1 MRAAQ
6 RVWAPLL
13 GLFVAGA
20 ATFALYGFSV
30 DDALISAR
38 YATHIAQGVGHRFNP
53 SGPVTDG
60 VTPLVWPYLLCPF
73 AADPG
78 GALEAARWLGVIAWL
93 GVSVVLAQHLSRIV
107 GPRPSLG
114 HLSLLV
120 AYGSPAVAAWAS
132 AGMETAL
139 ALCLVTVATIMG
151 DSRRRWVSSGLLGI
165 ACTLRPELLP
175 FAGTLALGCAW
186 LDAPGSDEA
195 VRRRVR
201 SLLLHAA
208 AALGPFVVI
217 VIVRWMVFGAAGPLA
232 LRAKPS
238 DLTHGLRYATATFL
252 IAGAPLAVMA
262 PLAWRKLPAWPRWLL
277 AGWAAHTASCVAVG
291 GDWMPLSRLFVPV
304 LPCLAIVFAHLAR
317 VSHPASTAVRAVL
330 CLAGQVFVLSTVGAS
345 ARRVFQDRTVLIE
358 QLGERVHPSDVVASL
373 DIGWVGAA
381 HRGTVVDLAGVTDPV
396 VAGLP
401 GGHTS
406 KRIPPEMLDARGVTH
421 LLLLFPPAS
430 PLAPSDAWENC
441 ALSRAV
447 ETRLCRAQQVRARFH
462 LAGVVRSTDSLQYL
476 LLERSSE
483 QGRRVTHHRHAIA
496 REANIEHGIVRPRAQ
511 QGRNGEGTKQEP
523 SRSEG
528 STCRAQQ

>member
-13 GLFVAGA
+13 GLSFAGA
-20 ATFALYGFSV
+20 ATFALYGFTV

-38 YATHIAQGVGHRFNP
+38 YATHIAQGHGHRFNTL
-53 SGPVTDG
+53 GPVTDG
-60 VTPLVWPYLLCPF
+60 VTPLVWPYLLAPF
-73 AADPG
+73 ASDPN

-93 GVSVVLAQHLSRIV
+93 GASVVLAKHLSRIV

-132 AGMETAL
+132 AGMETAF
-139 ALCLVTVATIMG
+139 ALCLVTIATIVG
-151 DSRRRWVSSGLLGI
+151 DSRRRWTSSALLGI

-175 FAGTLALGCAW
+175 FACTLALGCAW
-186 LDAPGSDEA
+186 LDTPGSDEA

-201 SLLLHAA
+201 ALLVHAV
-208 AALGPFVVI
+208 AALGPFVLI
-217 VIVRWMVFGAAGPLA
+217 VLVRWMVFGAPGPLA

-238 DLTHGLRYATATFL
+238 DISHGLRYAMATFL
-252 IAGAPLAVMA
+252 IAGPPLAVMA
-262 PLAWRKLPAWPRWLL
+262 PWAWRKLSAWPRWLL
-277 AGWAAHTASCVAVG
+277 AGWAVHTASCIAVG

-317 VSHPASTAVRAVL
+317 TSHPASTAARAIL

-345 ARRVFQDRTVLIE
+345 ARRVFRDRAVLIE
-358 QLGERVHPSDVVASL
+358 QLRGRVRPSDVVASL

-381 HRGTVVDLAGVTDPV
+381 HQGTVVDLAGVTDPV

-406 KRIPPEMLDARGVTH
+406 KRIPPEMLASRGVTH
-421 LLLLFPPAS
+421 MLLLLPSAS
-430 PLAPSDAWENC
+430 PLPPSEAWENC

-447 ETRLCRAQQVRARFH
+447 EARLCRAEQVRSSFQ
-462 LAGVVRSTDSLQYL
+462 LGGVVRSTDSLQYL
-476 LLERSSE
+476 VLERSSE
-483 QGRRVTHHRHAIA
+483 QGRRVTRHGHAVA
-496 REANIEHGIVRPRAQ
+496 RETHVEHGVVGPRAQ
-511 QGRNGEGTKQEP
+511 QGRNGEGAE
-523 SRSEG
+523 
-528 STCRAQQ
+528 

>member
-13 GLFVAGA
+13 GLLFAGGGA
-20 ATFALYGFSV
+20 FALYGFTV

-38 YATHIAQGVGHRFNP
+38 YASHIAHGLGHRFNP

-60 VTPLVWPYLLCPF
+60 VTPLVWPYLLYPF
-73 AADPG
+73 ANNPS

-93 GVSVVLAQHLSRIV
+93 GVSMVLAKHLSRIV
-107 GPRPSLG
+107 GPRLSLG

-132 AGMETAL
+132 AGMETAF
-139 ALCLVTVATIMG
+139 ALCLVTIATVVG
-151 DSRRRWVSSGLLGI
+151 DSRRRWRSSVLLGI

-175 FAGTLALGCAW
+175 FACTLALGCAW
-186 LDAPGSDEA
+186 LDTPGSDEA
-195 VRRRVR
+195 VRGRVR
-201 SLLLHAA
+201 SLLVHAA
-208 AALGPFVVI
+208 AALGPFVLI
-217 VIVRWMVFGAAGPLA
+217 VLVRWLVFGAPGPLA

-238 DLTHGLRYATATFL
+238 DLMHGLQYATATFL

-277 AGWAAHTASCVAVG
+277 AGWAAHMASCVAVG

-317 VSHPASTAVRAVL
+317 VSHPASTAARAVL
-330 CLAGQVFVLSTVGAS
+330 CVAGQILVLSTVGPG
-345 ARRVFQDRTVLIE
+345 ARRVFRDRAVLIE
-358 QLGERVHPSDVVASL
+358 QLRERVRPRDVVASL

-381 HRGTVVDLAGVTDPV
+381 HQGTVVDLAGVTDPV

-406 KRIPPEMLDARGVTH
+406 KRIPPEMLDSRGVTH
-421 LLLLFPPAS
+421 LLLLLPSAS
-430 PLAPSDAWENC
+430 PLPPNKAWEDC

-447 ETRLCRAQQVRARFH
+447 EARLCRAEQVRASFY

-483 QGRRVTHHRHAIA
+483 QGRRVVQYGHAVA
-496 REANIEHGIVRPRAQ
+496 RDAHLEHGIVRPRAQ
-511 QGRNGEGTKQEP
+511 QGRNGQGTK
-523 SRSEG
+523 
-528 STCRAQQ
+528 